1 MSRGTTVKECKS
13 FCNEGCGAIEWWEGG
28 GQACY
33 LCTDLSLLI
42 EFPYTRDLSY
52 PPHVFIKQSGMSGCV
67 LFFSAIFITH
77 KLARKDLLDAQL
89 KENKVWPR
97 ANRLDVKETRYNV
110 KGMKMRTYQVITSND
125 ITRLNL
131 SPRDKEINNP

>member
-13 FCNEGCGAIEWWEGG
+13 YCNEGCGAIEWWEGG

-67 LFFSAIFITH
+67 LFFCH
-77 KLARKDLLDAQL
+77 LACRVGGMLDPESRSPGSSPQIL
-89 KENKVWPR
+89 PYVL
-97 ANRLDVKETRYNV
+97 RLR
-110 KGMKMRTYQVITSND
+110 G
-125 ITRLNL
+125 LNFNL
-131 SPRDKEINNP
+131 

>member
-13 FCNEGCGAIEWWEGG
+13 YCNEGCGAIEWWEGG

-67 LFFSAIFITH
+67 LFFFVIWLDENVVAEWAACWILNPEVQVQVHNYFLMFFSYVISSLIF
-77 KLARKDLLDAQL
+77 RF
-89 KENKVWPR
+89 R
-97 ANRLDVKETRYNV
+97 
-110 KGMKMRTYQVITSND
+110 G
-125 ITRLNL
+125 
-131 SPRDKEINNP
+131 

>member
-1 MSRGTTVKECKS
+1 MSRGTTVEECKS
-13 FCNEGCGAIEWWEGG
+13 YCNEGCGAIEWWEGG

-67 LFFSAIFITH
+67 LFFLSFG
-77 KLARKDLLDAQL
+77 LL
-89 KENKVWPR
+89 
-97 ANRLDVKETRYNV
+97 
-110 KGMKMRTYQVITSND
+110 RTWLPSG
-125 ITRLNL
+125 RHAG
-131 SPRDKEINNP
+131 S

>member
-67 LFFSAIFITH
+67 LFFLSFG
-77 KLARKDLLDAQL
+77 LL
-89 KENKVWPR
+89 
-97 ANRLDVKETRYNV
+97 
-110 KGMKMRTYQVITSND
+110 RTWLPSG
-125 ITRLNL
+125 RHAG
-131 SPRDKEINNP
+131 S

>member
-1 MSRGTTVKECKS
+1 M
-13 FCNEGCGAIEWWEGG
+13 
-28 GQACY
+28 
-33 LCTDLSLLI
+33 
-42 EFPYTRDLSY
+42 
-52 PPHVFIKQSGMSGCV
+52 
-67 LFFSAIFITH
+67 TH
-77 KLARKDLLDAQL
+77 KLARKDLLNAQL

-97 ANRLDVKETRYNV
+97 ANRLDVKGTRYNV